1 MKLSI
6 PFIILALAG
15 SSFAFA
21 QAPNPLNRPDPAGIA
36 QHNDGHRD
44 GGHGLMGKPMH
55 RSRRHTIH
63 HLRIQDHRSR
73 E

>member
-15 SSFAFA
+15 GSFAFA
-21 QAPNPLNRPDPAGIA
+21 QAPNPPEPAGIA

-44 GGHGLMGKPMH
+44 GGHGPMTKPMH
-55 RSRRHTIH
+55 RSRRHSIH
-63 HLRIQDHRSR
+63 HRRIQNHRSR
-73 E
+73 D

>member
-6 PFIILALAG
+6 PLVILALAG

-21 QAPNPLNRPDPAGIA
+21 QPANPQNAPESVGIA

-44 GGHGLMGKPMH
+44 GGHGSMVKATH
-55 RSRRHTIH
+55 RSRRHAIH
-63 HLRIQDHRSR
+63 HRRIQSHRSR